1 MIDPAPDAVC
11 IDGVDI
17 RDYPI
22 EQLRSQVTLI
32 PQDPFLFSISIHD
45 NITYDEPERDM
56 PPIRDAA
63 RLAELLE
70 TIESFPAQMDTV
82 VGERGITL
90 SGGQKQRSTLARG
103 LIRQARILAMDDCFA
118 SVDTRTEEAILHR
131 LKEVRQGLTTI
142 LISHRVSTARH
153 ADRIFVLESGA
164 IVESGTHEE
173 LMAQEG
179 YYSNLESIQSNQDQ
193 DRERKAGLLAALE
206 INVDGK
212 VTS

>member
-1 MIDPAPDAVC
+1 
-11 IDGVDI
+11 
-17 RDYPI
+17 
-22 EQLRSQVTLI
+22 
-32 PQDPFLFSISIHD
+32 
-45 NITYDEPERDM
+45 M